1 MRAQE
6 SQSESN
12 VNVKE
17 TSVNFY
23 ADSVEASSSD
33 VTMFAQQIDYDL
45 TNRNDASAESNGKDN
60 ARDLVAGVTTIVDE
74 PQIV

>member
-1 MRAQE
+1 
-6 SQSESN
+6 
-12 VNVKE
+12 
-17 TSVNFY
+17 
-23 ADSVEASSSD
+23 
-33 VTMFAQQIDYDL
+33 MFAQQIDYDL